1 MTKIKICGL
10 MRAEDIEAVNIAKP
24 DYIGFVFA
32 KGRKRTVTHETAKK
46 LKSMLNP
53 QIKAVGVFLDN
64 DADEVL
70 SLADSGIIDIIQLHG
85 KEDSEYI
92 RYIRSHTDKPIIKA
106 VSVRDEED
114 VLSADKL
121 GVDYLLLDTYKKNMI
136 GGTGEVF
143 DWNIIPKINKPFFL
157 AGGINNDNIRYALKC
172 GAYCIDISSGAE
184 TDGKKDKDKIINLVN
199 TVRSE
204 ENVKG

>member
-10 MRAEDIEAVNIAKP
+10 MRPEDIEAVNFAKP

-46 LKSMLNP
+46 LKSMLN
-53 QIKAVGVFLDN
+53 QG
-64 DADEVL
+64 ADEVL
-70 SLADSGIIDIIQLHG
+70 SRADSGIIDIIQLHG

-121 GVDYLLLDTYKKNMI
+121 GVDYLLLDTYKKNII

-143 DWNIIPKINKPFFL
+143 DWNIIPKIDKPFFL
-157 AGGINNDNIRYALKC
+157 AGGINEDNIKAALRF
-172 GAYCIDISSGAE
+172 GAYCLDVSSGAE
-184 TDGKKDKDKIINLVN
+184 TDGKKDRAKIINLVN

>member
-10 MRAEDIEAVNIAKP
+10 MRPEDIEAVNFAKP

-64 DADEVL
+64 GADEVL

-92 RYIRSHTDKPIIKA
+92 SYIHSHTDKPVIKS
-106 VSVRDEED
+106 VSVKNRDD
-114 VLSADKL
+114 ILSADKL
-121 GVDYLLLDTYKKNMI
+121 DVDYLLLDTYKKNMI

-204 ENVKG
+204 

>member
-10 MRAEDIEAVNIAKP
+10 MRPEDIEAVNFAKP

-64 DADEVL
+64 GADEVL

-121 GVDYLLLDTYKKNMI
+121 GVDYLLLDTYKKNII

-143 DWNIIPKINKPFFL
+143 DWNIIPKIDKPFFL
-157 AGGINNDNIRYALKC
+157 AGGINEDNIKAALRF
-172 GAYCIDISSGAE
+172 GAYCLDVSSGAE
-184 TDGKKDKDKIINLVN
+184 TDGKKDRAKIINLVN